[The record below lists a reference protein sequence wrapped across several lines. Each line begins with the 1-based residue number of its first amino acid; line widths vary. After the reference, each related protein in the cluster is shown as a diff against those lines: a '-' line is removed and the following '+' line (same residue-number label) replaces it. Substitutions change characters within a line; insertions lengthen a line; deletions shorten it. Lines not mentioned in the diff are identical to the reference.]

1 VQHELLRSA
10 FSWRK
15 IAIALTDPDLETVWG
30 FECYRLWVLKK
41 SAFLKIGEIL
51 GIENVYQNRG
61 RRLWGFLLRSFFD
74 HFLVSEF
81 FNSHACFRQLWKAPE
96 ISSSG
101 PGYACSL
108 LEGSAPPPRKMLT

>member
-1 VQHELLRSA
+1 MSTKTEVVDCGASYCEV
-10 FSWRK
+10 FS
-15 IAIALTDPDLETVWG
+15 
-30 FECYRLWVLKK
+30 
-41 SAFLKIGEIL
+41 
-51 GIENVYQNRG
+51 
-61 RRLWGFLLRSFFD
+61 D